1 MRETGTC
8 TRVQIA
14 SVVAGIGIMSAIGG
28 ATLAHTHDMTAT
40 TLALLASAVGLALR
54 IREVLSAFPE
64 ARETKVQTLL
74 DGLGTLWRQNPDE
87 KIVVFATYHGT
98 VGLLG
103 REIEGTFPGQGVV
116 VLRGGDHGAK
126 TAAEPHVQRSIVLL
140 REGVPL
146 IDAATGEGLDESDP
160 DRPRI
165 DGLEAVFGET
175 PELFV
180 RVGNDAMAGAGVR
193 RGDLVAITQSREPK
207 HGELVAAQI
216 GDAIEMRRFERTH
229 GVDMLET
236 EPEKWGQGNPGRSAQ
251 TRTTS
256 PCSAWRS
263 RP

>member
-1 MRETGTC
+1 MPKAKGVAPSEERLRRKRMMPSKTQTMLMNYVREFRRRTGYPTS
-8 TRVQIA
+8 RAEI
-14 SVVAGIGIMSAIGG
+14 
-28 ATLAHTHDMTAT
+28 
-40 TLALLASAVGLALR
+40 
-54 IREVLSAFPE
+54 
-64 ARETKVQTLL
+64 ARELGMTEANIDHHLSQLTLK
-74 DGLGTLWRQNPDE
+74 GWAR
-87 KIVVFATYHGT
+87 V
-98 VGLLG
+98 
-103 REIEGTFPGQGVV
+103 
-116 VLRGGDHGAK
+116 
-126 TAAEPHVQRSIVLL
+126 EPHVQRSIVLL

-236 EPEKWGQGNPGRSAQ
+236 EPEKWGSGKSWQIRADADNVTMLGVEIASMTTAEGRKRHEREMVRA
-251 TRTTS
+251 RKR
-256 PCSAWRS
+256 AERGLEV
-263 RP
+263 